1 MALYRSYDKA
11 GLDAQYFLRA
21 RVPEHPEY
29 FRRWAEDSA
38 AVRRARPCRLDLRYD
53 VEALDVFPVEKT
65 PAPCLLFIHGG
76 YWQALDKSD
85 FSYIV
90 PAFQDAGVAVAV
102 VNYTL
107 APKAKMDEIVR
118 QNRAA
123 VAWLHRNAREYG
135 IDPAR
140 IHVAGHSAGGHLT
153 TMVLTADWSQF
164 GLDRNPVR
172 GACAISGLYDLE
184 PIRLCYL
191 NEVLGLDAAAAE
203 RNSPIHHLPRRSPPL
218 ILSVGTGET
227 DEFLRQQ
234 ADFAQAW
241 RAADLALAVA
251 DQPGDHHFEVVNRL
265 GQSTSPLH
273 QAVMRQIWSSSSA
286 GEEPRRQPSSPA

>member
-1 MALYRSYDKA
+1 MALYRNYDRA
-11 GLDAQYFLRA
+11 GLDAQYFLRG

-38 AVRRARPCRLDLRYD
+38 AVRGSRPCRLDIPYD
-53 VEALDVFPVEKT
+53 RERLDLFPARRAA
-65 PAPCLLFIHGG
+65 APCLLFIHGG

-85 FSYIV
+85 FSFLA
-90 PAFQDAGVAVAV
+90 PAFQDAGITLAV

-107 APKAKMDEIVR
+107 APKAGMDEIVR

-123 VAWLHRNAREYG
+123 VAWLYRNAREIG
-135 IDPAR
+135 IDPER

-153 TMVLTADWSQF
+153 AMALATDWAAF
-164 GLDRNPVR
+164 ELDRNPVR

-191 NEVLGLDAAAAE
+191 NDVLGLDAATAQ
-203 RNSPIHHLPRRSPPL
+203 RNSPLRHLPKQSPPL

-234 ADFAQAW
+234 ESFAAAW
-241 RAADLALAVA
+241 RASGLPLEIA
-251 DQPGDHHFEVVNRL
+251 DQSGDNHFDVVGRL
-265 GQSTSPLH
+265 GQQSPLH
-273 QAVMRQIWSSSSA
+273 QAVMRQISGA
-286 GEEPRRQPSSPA
+286 

>member
-1 MALYRSYDKA
+1 MPLYRTYDKA

-29 FRRWAEDSA
+29 FRRWKEDSETA
-38 AVRRARPCRLDLRYD
+38 RRTRPCRLDLRYD
-53 VEALDVFPVEKT
+53 VETLDLFPAAKT
-65 PAPCLLFIHGG
+65 PAPCLVFIHGG

-85 FSYIV
+85 FSYV
-90 PAFQDAGVAVAV
+90 APPFQDAGIAVAV

-107 APKAKMDEIVR
+107 APKAKLDEIVR

-123 VAWLHRNAREYG
+123 VAWLYRNAREHG

-153 TMVLTADWSQF
+153 AMILQTDWAAF
-164 GLDRNPVR
+164 GLDHDPVR
-172 GACAISGLYDLE
+172 GGCAISGLFDLE

-191 NEVLGLDAAAAE
+191 NDVLGLDAAAAE
-203 RNSPIHHLPRRSPPL
+203 RNSPIQHLPKRSPPL

-234 ADFAQAW
+234 ADFAAAW
-241 RAADLALAVA
+241 RAAGLPLEIA
-251 DQPGDHHFEVVNRL
+251 DQPGDHHFSVVDRL
-265 GQSTSPLH
+265 GQPNSPLH
-273 QAVMRQIWSSSSA
+273 RAVMRQISSSSSA

>member
-1 MALYRSYDKA
+1 MALYRDYDRA

-38 AVRRARPCRLDLRYD
+38 AVRRTRPCQLDIPYDGERLDL
-53 VEALDVFPVEKT
+53 FPAERR

-85 FSYIV
+85 FSFLV

-107 APKAKMDEIVR
+107 APKAGMDEIVR

-123 VAWLHRNAREYG
+123 VAWLQRNAREYG
-135 IDPAR
+135 LDPAR

-153 TMVLTADWSQF
+153 AMVLATDWSAF

-191 NEVLGLDAAAAE
+191 NDVLGLDALGAE
-203 RNSPIHHLPRRSPPL
+203 RNSPIHHLPKQSPPL

-234 ADFAQAW
+234 EAFAAAW
-241 RAADLALAVA
+241 RGAGLALEVA
-251 DQPGDHHFEVVNRL
+251 DQPGDHHFAVVGRL
-265 GQSTSPLH
+265 GESQGPLH
-273 QAVMRQIWSSSSA
+273 RAVMRQIWGA
-286 GEEPRRQPSSPA
+286 

>member
-1 MALYRSYDKA
+1 MALYRNYDRA
-11 GLDAQYFLRA
+11 GLDAQYFLRG

-38 AVRRARPCRLDLRYD
+38 AVRRARPCRLDIPYGAER
-53 VEALDVFPVEKT
+53 LDLFPAGRAA
-65 PAPCLLFIHGG
+65 APCLLFIHGG

-85 FSYIV
+85 FSFLA
-90 PAFQDAGVAVAV
+90 PAFQDAGITVAV

-107 APKAKMDEIVR
+107 APKAGMDEIVR

-123 VAWLHRNAREYG
+123 VAWLCRNAREYG
-135 IDPAR
+135 IDPDR

-153 TMVLTADWSQF
+153 AMVLATDWAAF
-164 GLDRNPVR
+164 ELGRNPVR

-191 NEVLGLDAAAAE
+191 NDVLGLDEAAAE
-203 RNSPIHHLPRRSPPL
+203 RNSPLNHLPERSPPL

-234 ADFAQAW
+234 ESFAAAW
-241 RAADLALAVA
+241 RAAGLPLEIA
-251 DQPGDHHFEVVNRL
+251 DQPGDNHFDVVGRL
-265 GQSTSPLH
+265 GRQSLLH
-273 QAVMRQIWSSSSA
+273 RAVMRQISGA
-286 GEEPRRQPSSPA
+286 

>member
-1 MALYRSYDKA
+1 MALYRNYDRA
-11 GLDAQYFLRA
+11 GLDAQYFLRG
-21 RVPEHPEY
+21 RVREHPEY

-38 AVRRARPCRLDLRYD
+38 AVRRTRPCRLDIPYD
-53 VEALDVFPVEKT
+53 GERLDLFPAERAA
-65 PAPCLLFIHGG
+65 APCLLFIHGG

-85 FSYIV
+85 FSFLA
-90 PAFQDAGVAVAV
+90 PAFQDAGIAVAV

-107 APKAKMDEIVR
+107 APKAGMDEIVR

-123 VAWLHRNAREYG
+123 VAWLYRNAREYG

-153 TMVLTADWSQF
+153 AMVLATDWAAF
-164 GLDRNPVR
+164 ELDRNPVR

-191 NEVLGLDAAAAE
+191 NDVLGLDAAAVE
-203 RNSPIHHLPRRSPPL
+203 RNSPLHHLPKRSPPL
-218 ILSVGTGET
+218 ILSVGTAET

-234 ADFAQAW
+234 EGFAAAW
-241 RAADLALAVA
+241 RAAGLSLEIA
-251 DQPGDHHFEVVNRL
+251 DQLGDNHFDVVGRL
-265 GQSTSPLH
+265 GQESALH
-273 QAVMRQIWSSSSA
+273 RAVMRQISGA
-286 GEEPRRQPSSPA
+286 

>member
-1 MALYRSYDKA
+1 MPLYREYDRA

-38 AVRRARPCRLDLRYD
+38 AVRRARPCRLDLAYD
-53 VEALDVFPVEKT
+53 GERRLDLFPAERA

-85 FSYIV
+85 FSFLV
-90 PAFQDAGVAVAV
+90 PAFQDAGIAVAL

-107 APKAKMDEIVR
+107 APKAGMDEIVR

-123 VAWLHRNAREYG
+123 VAWLQRNAGEYG
-135 IDPAR
+135 IDAER

-153 TMVLTADWSQF
+153 AMVLATDWAAL
-164 GLDRNPVR
+164 GLARNPVR

-191 NEVLGLDAAAAE
+191 NDVLGLDAATSA
-203 RNSPIHHLPRRSPPL
+203 RNSPLQHLPRQAPPL
-218 ILSVGTGET
+218 ILSVGTAET
-227 DEFLRQQ
+227 PEFLRQQ
-234 ADFAQAW
+234 ADFAAAW
-241 RAADLALAVA
+241 RAAGLALEIA
-251 DQPGDHHFEVVNRL
+251 DQPGDHHFAVVERL
-265 GQSTSPLH
+265 GEPQSPLH
-273 QAVMRQIWSSSSA
+273 RAVMRQIS
-286 GEEPRRQPSSPA
+286 GR

>member
-1 MALYRSYDKA
+1 MALYRNYDRA
-11 GLDAQYFLRA
+11 GLDAQYFLRG

-38 AVRRARPCRLDLRYD
+38 AVRRARPCRLDISYD
-53 VEALDVFPVEKT
+53 SERLDLFPAER
-65 PAPCLLFIHGG
+65 PAAPCLLFIHGG

-85 FSYIV
+85 FSFLA
-90 PAFQDAGVAVAV
+90 PAFQDAGVALAV

-107 APKAKMDEIVR
+107 APKAGMDEIVR

-123 VAWLHRNAREYG
+123 VAWLYRNARAYG
-135 IDPAR
+135 VDPER

-153 TMVLTADWSQF
+153 AMMLATDWAAF

-191 NEVLGLDAAAAE
+191 NDVLGLDAATAE
-203 RNSPIHHLPRRSPPL
+203 RNSPLRHLPKQSPPL

-234 ADFAQAW
+234 ADFAAAW
-241 RAADLALAVA
+241 RKAGLPLEIA
-251 DQPGDHHFEVVNRL
+251 DQPGDHHFEIVNRL
-265 GQSTSPLH
+265 GQLTSPLH
-273 QAVMRQIWSSSSA
+273 QAVMRQISSSSSA
-286 GEEPRRQPSSPA
+286 GEEPPHQPSSPA

>member
-1 MALYRSYDKA
+1 MAIYRSYDKA
-11 GLDAQYFLRA
+11 GLDAQYFLRG
-21 RVPEHPEY
+21 RVPEHHEY

-38 AVRRARPCRLDLRYD
+38 AVRRARPCRLDIPYD
-53 VEALDVFPVEKT
+53 VETLDLFPAEKK
-65 PAPCLLFIHGG
+65 PAPCLVFIHGG

-85 FSYIV
+85 FSFLV
-90 PAFQDAGVAVAV
+90 PAFQDAGIAVAV

-107 APKAKMDEIVR
+107 APKAGMDEMVR
-118 QNRAA
+118 QNCAA
-123 VAWLHRNAREYG
+123 LAWLHRNAREYG

-153 TMVLTADWSQF
+153 ATLLTTDWSTF
-164 GLDRNPVR
+164 GLERNPVR

-191 NEVLGLDAAAAE
+191 NDVLGLDAATAE
-203 RNSPIHHLPRRSPPL
+203 RNSPLRHLPKQSPPL

-227 DEFLRQQ
+227 AEFLRQQ
-234 ADFAQAW
+234 DDFAAAW
-241 RAADLALAVA
+241 RAAGLPLEMA
-251 DQPGDHHFEVVNRL
+251 DQPGDNHFAVVGRL
-265 GQSTSPLH
+265 GEPRTPLH

-286 GEEPRRQPSSPA
+286 GEEPPRQPSSPA

>member
-1 MALYRSYDKA
+1 MALYRDYDRA
-11 GLDAQYFLRA
+11 GLDAQYFLRG

-38 AVRRARPCRLDLRYD
+38 AVRRMRPCRLDLRYD
-53 VEALDVFPVEKT
+53 VEALDLFPAGKT

-85 FSYIV
+85 FSFLAPV
-90 PAFQDAGVAVAV
+90 FQDAGVTVAV

-107 APKAKMDEIVR
+107 APKAGMDEIVR

-123 VAWLHRNAREYG
+123 VAWLYRNAGECG

-153 TMVLTADWSQF
+153 TMVLTTDWSGF
-164 GLDRNPVR
+164 GLERNPVR
-172 GACAISGLYDLE
+172 GACAISGLYELE

-191 NEVLGLDAAAAE
+191 NDVLRLDAATAE
-203 RNSPIHHLPRRSPPL
+203 RNSPIRHLPKRSPPL

-234 ADFAQAW
+234 TDFAAAW
-241 RAADLALAVA
+241 RAARLPLEIA
-251 DQPGDHHFEVVNRL
+251 DQPGDHHFEVVGRL
-265 GQSTSPLH
+265 GQPKSSLH
-273 QAVMRQIWSSSSA
+273 QAMMRQIWSSSSA
-286 GEEPRRQPSSPA
+286 GAEPRHQPSAPA

>member
-1 MALYRSYDKA
+1 MALYRNYDKA

-21 RVPEHPEY
+21 RVPDHPEY
-29 FRRWAEDSA
+29 FKRWKEDSE
-38 AVRRARPCRLDLRYD
+38 AVRRSRPCRLDLRYD
-53 VEALDVFPVEKT
+53 VETIDVFPAPKT

-85 FSYIV
+85 FGYIV

-123 VAWLHRNAREYG
+123 VAWLHRNAREFG

-153 TMVLTADWSQF
+153 TMILATDWSAF
-164 GLDRNPVR
+164 GLDHNPVR
-172 GACAISGLYDLE
+172 GACAISGLFDLE

-191 NEVLGLDAAAAE
+191 NDVLGLDAEAAR
-203 RNSPIHHLPRRSPPL
+203 RNSPIHHIPRQSPPL

-241 RAADLALAVA
+241 RAAGLTLEIA
-251 DQPGDHHFEVVNRL
+251 DQPGDHHFRIADRL
-265 GQSTSPLH
+265 GEPKSLLH
-273 QAVMRQIWSSSSA
+273 QAVMRQIS
-286 GEEPRRQPSSPA
+286 GV

>member
-1 MALYRSYDKA
+1 MALYREYDRA
-11 GLDAQYFLRA
+11 GLDAQYFLRG

-38 AVRRARPCRLDLRYD
+38 AVRRARPCRLDLPYD
-53 VEALDVFPVEKT
+53 GERLDLFPAERKG
-65 PAPCLLFIHGG
+65 APCLLFIHGG
-76 YWQALDKSD
+76 YWQAFDKSD
-85 FSYIV
+85 FSFVV

-107 APKAKMDEIVR
+107 APNAGMDEIVR

-123 VAWLHRNAREYG
+123 SAWLQRNAREYG
-135 IDPAR
+135 IDPER

-153 TMVLTADWSQF
+153 AMVLAADWAGF
-164 GLDRNPVR
+164 GLARTPVR

-191 NEVLGLDAAAAE
+191 NDVLGLDAATAE
-203 RNSPIHHLPRRSPPL
+203 RNSPLHHLPRQSPPL

-227 DEFLRQQ
+227 PEFLRQQ
-234 ADFAQAW
+234 AVFAAAW
-241 RAADLALAVA
+241 RAAGLALEIT
-251 DQPGDHHFEVVNRL
+251 DQPGDHHFAVVERL
-265 GQSTSPLH
+265 GQPQSPLH
-273 QAVMRQIWSSSSA
+273 RAVMRQIWSSSA
-286 GEEPRRQPSSPA
+286 GEEPPRQPSSPV

>member
-1 MALYRSYDKA
+1 MALYRTYDKA

-29 FRRWAEDSA
+29 FRRWKEDSE
-38 AVRRARPCRLDLRYD
+38 AVRRSRPCRLDIRYD
-53 VEALDVFPVEKT
+53 VETIDLFPVEKT

-85 FSYIV
+85 FSFLV

-102 VNYTL
+102 LNYTL

-123 VAWLHRNAREYG
+123 VAWLHRSAAAYG

-153 TMVLTADWSQF
+153 TMVLATDWASL
-164 GLDRNPVR
+164 GLDHNPVR
-172 GACAISGLYDLE
+172 GACAISGLFDLE

-191 NEVLGLDAAAAE
+191 NDVLGLDAAAAE
-203 RNSPIHHLPRRSPPL
+203 RNSPLRHLPKRSPPL

-227 DEFLRQQ
+227 EEFLRQQ
-234 ADFAQAW
+234 AEFATAW
-241 RAADLALAVA
+241 RTAGLPLEIA
-251 DQPGDHHFEVVNRL
+251 DQAGDHHFGVVERL
-265 GQSTSPLH
+265 GQPNTPLH
-273 QAVMRQIWSSSSA
+273 QAVMRQISGA
-286 GEEPRRQPSSPA
+286 

>member
-1 MALYRSYDKA
+1 M
-11 GLDAQYFLRA
+11 
-21 RVPEHPEY
+21 
-29 FRRWAEDSA
+29 
-38 AVRRARPCRLDLRYD
+38 
-53 VEALDVFPVEKT
+53 
-65 PAPCLLFIHGG
+65 
-76 YWQALDKSD
+76 
-85 FSYIV
+85 
-90 PAFQDAGVAVAV
+90 

-123 VAWLHRNAREYG
+123 VAWLARRARENG

-153 TMVLTADWSQF
+153 AMVLATDWTAF
-164 GLDRNPVR
+164 GLDHNPVR

-191 NEVLGLDAAAAE
+191 NDVLGLDAAMAE
-203 RNSPIHHLPRRSPPL
+203 RNSPLHHLPRRSPPL

-234 ADFAQAW
+234 AEFASAW
-241 RAADLALAVA
+241 RKAHLALEIA
-251 DQPGDHHFEVVNRL
+251 DQPGDHHYEVVGRL
-265 GQSTSPLH
+265 GQPKSPLH

-286 GEEPRRQPSSPA
+286 GNGPPRQPSSPA

>member
-11 GLDAQYFLRA
+11 GLDAQYFLRG

-38 AVRRARPCRLDLRYD
+38 AVRRARPCRLDIPYD
-53 VEALDVFPVEKT
+53 VETLDLFPAEKK
-65 PAPCLLFIHGG
+65 PAPCLVFIHGG

-85 FSYIV
+85 FSFLV
-90 PAFQDAGVAVAV
+90 PAFQDAGIAVAV

-107 APKAKMDEIVR
+107 APKASMDEIVR

-123 VAWLHRNAREYG
+123 LAWLHRSAREYG
-135 IDPAR
+135 VDPAR

-153 TMVLTADWSQF
+153 AMLLATDWSAF
-164 GLDRNPVR
+164 GLERNPVR

-191 NEVLGLDAAAAE
+191 NDVLGLNAATAA
-203 RNSPIHHLPRRSPPL
+203 RNSPLRHLPKQSPPL

-234 ADFAQAW
+234 ADFAAAW
-241 RAADLALAVA
+241 RKAGLPLEIP
-251 DQPGDHHFEVVNRL
+251 DQPGAHHFEIVNRL
-265 GQSTSPLH
+265 GQLTSPLH
-273 QAVMRQIWSSSSA
+273 QAVMRQISSSSSA
-286 GEEPRRQPSSPA
+286 GEEPPHQPSSPA

>member
-1 MALYRSYDKA
+1 MALYRNYDRA
-11 GLDAQYFLRA
+11 GLDAQYFLRG

-38 AVRRARPCRLDLRYD
+38 AVRRARPCRLDISYD
-53 VEALDVFPVEKT
+53 SERLDLFPAERAA
-65 PAPCLLFIHGG
+65 APCLLFIHGG

-85 FSYIV
+85 FSFLA
-90 PAFQDAGVAVAV
+90 PAFQDAGVALAV

-107 APKAKMDEIVR
+107 APKAGMDEIVR

-123 VAWLHRNAREYG
+123 VAWLYRNARAYG
-135 IDPAR
+135 VDPER

-153 TMVLTADWSQF
+153 AMVLATNWAAF

-172 GACAISGLYDLE
+172 GASAISGLSDLE

-191 NEVLGLDAAAAE
+191 NDVLGLDAAAAE
-203 RNSPIHHLPRRSPPL
+203 RNSPLHHLPRQSLPL

-227 DEFLRQQ
+227 DEFRRQQ
-234 ADFAQAW
+234 ESFAAAW
-241 RAADLALAVA
+241 RAVGLPLEIA
-251 DQPGDHHFEVVNRL
+251 DQPGDNHFDVVGRL
-265 GQSTSPLH
+265 GRQSLLH
-273 QAVMRQIWSSSSA
+273 QAVMRQISGA
-286 GEEPRRQPSSPA
+286 

>member
-1 MALYRSYDKA
+1 MALYREYDRA

-29 FRRWAEDSA
+29 FRRWAEEST
-38 AVRRARPCRLDLRYD
+38 AVRRARPCRLDLPYD
-53 VEALDVFPVEKT
+53 GERRLDLFPAERA

-85 FSYIV
+85 FSFLV
-90 PAFQDAGVAVAV
+90 PAFQDAGIAVAV

-107 APKAKMDEIVR
+107 APKAGMDEIVR

-123 VAWLHRNAREYG
+123 VAWLQRNAREYG
-135 IDPAR
+135 IDAER

-153 TMVLTADWSQF
+153 AMVLATDWGEF
-164 GLDRNPVR
+164 GLDHNPVR

-191 NEVLGLDAAAAE
+191 NDVLGLDAATAT
-203 RNSPIHHLPRRSPPL
+203 RNSPLQHLPRQAPPL
-218 ILSVGTGET
+218 ILSVGTSET
-227 DEFLRQQ
+227 PEFLRQQ
-234 ADFAQAW
+234 ADFVAAW
-241 RAADLALAVA
+241 RAAGLALEVA
-251 DQPGDHHFEVVNRL
+251 DQPGDHHFAVVERL
-265 GQSTSPLH
+265 GQPQSPLH
-273 QAVMRQIWSSSSA
+273 RAVMRQIS
-286 GEEPRRQPSSPA
+286 GP

>member
-1 MALYRSYDKA
+1 MALYRNYDRA
-11 GLDAQYFLRA
+11 GLDAQYFLRG

-38 AVRRARPCRLDLRYD
+38 AVRRARPCRLDIPYD
-53 VEALDVFPVEKT
+53 SERLDLFPAERAA
-65 PAPCLLFIHGG
+65 APCLLFIHGG

-85 FSYIV
+85 FSFLA
-90 PAFQDAGVAVAV
+90 PAFQDAGVALAV

-107 APKAKMDEIVR
+107 APKAGMDEIVR

-123 VAWLHRNAREYG
+123 VAWLYRNARAYG
-135 IDPAR
+135 VDPER

-153 TMVLTADWSQF
+153 AMVLATAWAAF

-191 NEVLGLDAAAAE
+191 NDVLGLDAAAAE
-203 RNSPIHHLPRRSPPL
+203 RNSPLHHLPKQSPPL

-234 ADFAQAW
+234 ESFAAAW
-241 RAADLALAVA
+241 RAAGLPLEIA
-251 DQPGDHHFEVVNRL
+251 DQPGDNHFDVVGRL
-265 GQSTSPLH
+265 GQQSALH
-273 QAVMRQIWSSSSA
+273 QAVMRQISGA
-286 GEEPRRQPSSPA
+286 

>member
-1 MALYRSYDKA
+1 MALYRDYDRA

-38 AVRRARPCRLDLRYD
+38 AVRRTRPCQLDIPYDGERLDL
-53 VEALDVFPVEKT
+53 FPAERR

-85 FSYIV
+85 FSFLV

-107 APKAKMDEIVR
+107 APKAGMDEIVR

-123 VAWLHRNAREYG
+123 VAWLQRNAREYG
-135 IDPAR
+135 LDPAR

-153 TMVLTADWSQF
+153 AMVLATDWSAF
-164 GLDRNPVR
+164 GLDRDPVR

-191 NEVLGLDAAAAE
+191 NDVLGLDAIGAE
-203 RNSPIHHLPRRSPPL
+203 RNSPIHHLPKQSPPL

-234 ADFAQAW
+234 EAFAAAW
-241 RAADLALAVA
+241 RAAGLALEVA
-251 DQPGDHHFEVVNRL
+251 DQSGNHHFAVVERL
-265 GQSTSPLH
+265 GESQGPLH
-273 QAVMRQIWSSSSA
+273 RAVMRQIWGA
-286 GEEPRRQPSSPA
+286 

>member
-1 MALYRSYDKA
+1 MALYRNYDRA
-11 GLDAQYFLRA
+11 GLDAQYFLRG
-21 RVPEHPEY
+21 RVPEHPVY

-38 AVRRARPCRLDLRYD
+38 AVRRARPCRLDIPYD
-53 VEALDVFPVEKT
+53 GETLDLFPAERR

-85 FSYIV
+85 FSFLA
-90 PAFQDAGVAVAV
+90 PAFQDAGIALAV

-107 APKAKMDEIVR
+107 APKARMDEIVR

-123 VAWLHRNAREYG
+123 VAWLHGHASEYG
-135 IDPAR
+135 IDAAR

-153 TMVLTADWSQF
+153 AMTLATDWVAF
-164 GLDRNPVR
+164 GLGRHPVR

-191 NEVLGLDAAAAE
+191 NDVLGLDAAEAG
-203 RNSPIHHLPRRSPPL
+203 RNGPLHHLPKQSPPL

-234 ADFAQAW
+234 ESFAAAW
-241 RAADLALAVA
+241 RAAGLPLEIA
-251 DQPGDHHFEVVNRL
+251 DQPGDNHFDVIERL
-265 GQSTSPLH
+265 GQPQSPLH
-273 QAVMRQIWSSSSA
+273 RAVMRQISGA
-286 GEEPRRQPSSPA
+286 

>member
-1 MALYRSYDKA
+1 MALYRNYDKA

-21 RVPEHPEY
+21 LVPEHPEY
-29 FRRWAEDSA
+29 FRRWKADSE
-38 AVRRARPCRLDLRYD
+38 AVRRSRPCRLDIAYD
-53 VEALDVFPVEKT
+53 IEKLDLFLADKT

-85 FSYIV
+85 FSFLV

-102 VNYTL
+102 LNYTL

-123 VAWLHRNAREYG
+123 VAWLHRHGREYG

-153 TMVLTADWSQF
+153 AMMLATDWPAF
-164 GLDRNPVR
+164 GLDHNSVR
-172 GACAISGLYDLE
+172 GACAISGLFDLE

-191 NEVLGLDAAAAE
+191 NDVLGLDPAVAE
-203 RNSPIHHLPRRSPPL
+203 RNSPLHHLPRQSPPL

-227 DEFLRQQ
+227 DEFRRQQ
-234 ADFAQAW
+234 AEFAAAW
-241 RAADLALAVA
+241 RAARLPLEIA
-251 DQPGDHHFEVVNRL
+251 DQPGDHHYGVVERL
-265 GQSTSPLH
+265 GQPNTPLH
-273 QAVMRQIWSSSSA
+273 QSVMRQISSASSA
-286 GEEPRRQPSSPA
+286 GEEPPHHSSPA

>member
-1 MALYRSYDKA
+1 MALYRDYDRA

-38 AVRRARPCRLDLRYD
+38 AVRRTRPCQLDIPYDGERLDL
-53 VEALDVFPVEKT
+53 FPAERR

-85 FSYIV
+85 FSFLV

-107 APKAKMDEIVR
+107 APKAGMAEIVR

-123 VAWLHRNAREYG
+123 VAWLQRNAREYG
-135 IDPAR
+135 LDPAR

-153 TMVLTADWSQF
+153 AMVLATDWSAF

-191 NEVLGLDAAAAE
+191 NDVLGLDALGAE
-203 RNSPIHHLPRRSPPL
+203 RNSPIHHLPKQSPPL

-234 ADFAQAW
+234 EAFAAAW
-241 RAADLALAVA
+241 RGAGLALEIA
-251 DQPGDHHFEVVNRL
+251 DQPGDHHFAVVGRL
-265 GQSTSPLH
+265 GESQGPLH
-273 QAVMRQIWSSSSA
+273 RAVMRQIWGA
-286 GEEPRRQPSSPA
+286 

>member
-1 MALYRSYDKA
+1 MALYRNYDKA

-29 FRRWAEDSA
+29 FRRWKEESE
-38 AVRRARPCRLDLRYD
+38 AVRKSRPCRLDVRYD
-53 VEALDVFPVEKT
+53 VEAIDVFPAAKT

-102 VNYTL
+102 VNYPL
-107 APKAKMDEIVR
+107 APQVNVDDIVPE
-118 QNRAA
+118 NRAA
-123 VAWLHRNAREYG
+123 VAWLHRNARDYG

-140 IHVAGHSAGGHLT
+140 IHVSGHSAGGHLT
-153 TMVLTADWSQF
+153 AMVLETDWATF
-164 GLDRNPVR
+164 GLDHNPVR
-172 GACAISGLYDLE
+172 GACAISGLFDLE

-191 NEVLGLDAAAAE
+191 NDVLGLDAAEAE
-203 RNSPIHHLPRRSPPL
+203 RNSPLHHLPKRSGPL
-218 ILSVGTGET
+218 ILSVGSVET

-234 ADFAQAW
+234 AEFAAAW
-241 RAADLALAVA
+241 RKAGLPLEVA
-251 DQPGDHHFEVVNRL
+251 DQPGDHHFSVVDRL
-265 GQSTSPLH
+265 AQPKSLLH
-273 QAVMRQIWSSSSA
+273 QAVMRQISSSASA
-286 GEEPRRQPSSPA
+286 GEEPPRPPSSRA

>member
-1 MALYRSYDKA
+1 MALYRDYDRA

-38 AVRRARPCRLDLRYD
+38 AVRRTRPCQLDIPYDGERLDL
-53 VEALDVFPVEKT
+53 FPAERR

-85 FSYIV
+85 FSFLV

-107 APKAKMDEIVR
+107 APKAGMDEIVR

-123 VAWLHRNAREYG
+123 VAWLQRNAREYG
-135 IDPAR
+135 LDPAR

-153 TMVLTADWSQF
+153 AMVLATDWSAF

-191 NEVLGLDAAAAE
+191 NDVLGLDALGAE
-203 RNSPIHHLPRRSPPL
+203 RNSPIHHLPKQSPPL

-234 ADFAQAW
+234 EAFAAAW
-241 RAADLALAVA
+241 RGAGLALEIA
-251 DQPGDHHFEVVNRL
+251 DQPGDHHFAVVGRL
-265 GQSTSPLH
+265 GESQGPLH
-273 QAVMRQIWSSSSA
+273 RAVMRQIWGA
-286 GEEPRRQPSSPA
+286 

>member
-1 MALYRSYDKA
+1 MALYRNYDRA
-11 GLDAQYFLRA
+11 GLDAQYFLRG

-38 AVRRARPCRLDLRYD
+38 AVRRARPCRLDISYD
-53 VEALDVFPVEKT
+53 SERLDLFPAERAA
-65 PAPCLLFIHGG
+65 APCLLFIHGG

-85 FSYIV
+85 FSFLA
-90 PAFQDAGVAVAV
+90 PAFQDAGVALAV

-107 APKAKMDEIVR
+107 APKAGMDEIVR

-123 VAWLHRNAREYG
+123 VAWLYRNARAYG
-135 IDPAR
+135 VDPER

-153 TMVLTADWSQF
+153 AMVLATNWAAF

-172 GACAISGLYDLE
+172 GASAISGLYDLE

-191 NEVLGLDAAAAE
+191 NDVLGLDAAAAE
-203 RNSPIHHLPRRSPPL
+203 RNSPLHHLPRQSPPL

-227 DEFLRQQ
+227 DEFRRQQ
-234 ADFAQAW
+234 ESFAAAW
-241 RAADLALAVA
+241 RAAGLPLEIA
-251 DQPGDHHFEVVNRL
+251 DQPGDNHFDVVGRL
-265 GQSTSPLH
+265 GRQSLLH
-273 QAVMRQIWSSSSA
+273 QAVMRQISGA
-286 GEEPRRQPSSPA
+286 

>member
-1 MALYRSYDKA
+1 MALYRNYDRA
-11 GLDAQYFLRA
+11 GLDAQYFLRG

-38 AVRRARPCRLDLRYD
+38 AVRLARPCRLDIPYD
-53 VEALDVFPVEKT
+53 GERLDLFPAGRR

-85 FSYIV
+85 FSFLAPV
-90 PAFQDAGVAVAV
+90 FQDAGVAVAV
-102 VNYTL
+102 LNYTL
-107 APKAKMDEIVR
+107 APKAHMDEIVR

-123 VAWLHRNAREYG
+123 IAWLHGHASDYG
-135 IDPAR
+135 VDPAR

-153 TMVLTADWSQF
+153 AMVLATDWGAF
-164 GLDRNPVR
+164 GLGRNPVR
-172 GACAISGLYDLE
+172 GASAISGLYDLE

-191 NEVLGLDAAAAE
+191 NGVLGLDAAAAE
-203 RNSPIHHLPRRSPPL
+203 RNSPLHHLPEQSPPL

-234 ADFAQAW
+234 ESFAAAW
-241 RAADLALAVA
+241 RAAGLPLEIA
-251 DQPGDHHFEVVNRL
+251 DQPGDHHFAAVERL
-265 GQSTSPLH
+265 GEPQSPLH
-273 QAVMRQIWSSSSA
+273 RAVMRQIWGA
-286 GEEPRRQPSSPA
+286 